1 MSTKIGKFDDL
12 TPEQNEKLDNLL
24 ISDEELKELDRS
36 TRPDIENDDDKYTNG
51 DYSEEELK
59 QLYDDFAGY
68 KNDDVRYEYAKPTS
82 ESNGN
87 VSIKGED
94 YKDIIDKNGDIKEYG
109 ELYKQTGLHRVTW
122 SDDAKGKKEKII
134 IPAGTVLQQYSHKDS
149 SGTYFEPQGTEY
161 RDLQLA
167 DSEDKRILST
177 YEVVEDF
184 EVLKSEIAM
193 QYFNANSPESFD
205 NAIQYQSSV
214 AADELVKAGILK
226 KKSL

>member
-1 MSTKIGKFDDL
+1 M
-12 TPEQNEKLDNLL
+12 LL
-24 ISDEELKELDRS
+24 SDEELKDLDRN
-36 TRPDIENDDDKYTNG
+36 TRPDIENDDDEHANG

-68 KNDDVRYEYAKPTS
+68 KNDDVRYEYAKPTI

-94 YKDIIDKNGDIKEYG
+94 YKDIIDENGDIKEYG

-122 SDDAKGKKEKII
+122 SDDAKGEKEKIT
-134 IPAGTVLQQYSHKDS
+134 IPAGTVLQQYSCKDS
-149 SGTYFEPQGTEY
+149 SGTYFAPQGTAY

-177 YEVVEDF
+177 YEVIEDF

-205 NAIQYQSSV
+205 NAIQYQSSIT
-214 AADELVKAGILK
+214 ADELVKIGILK
-226 KKSL
+226 KKYCN